1 MTFISNSKKFV
12 FVHLH
17 KCGGTSIERALD
29 QEMQWNDVVLGSTKY
44 GEKLQKVYEKKFG
57 IYKHSSAADI
67 KNLMGEELWDDYFTF
82 SIVRHPIDRMVSFYE
97 YLKTYYLG
105 GYRGTA
111 IKFMYAID
119 QLSSIPP
126 ALTQVP
132 KLYDAFRWP
141 GIVACI
147 NSNTV
152 SDFIH
157 SEECWQSYGTMS
169 QFQQL
174 ADEDGENLIV
184 DYVGRLESIAT
195 DWEHICTKINSSI
208 SLPHANKSKRKY
220 RDWRQYFS
228 LNDIN
233 FLEVKY
239 KKDMERF
246 SYTI

>member
-1 MTFISNSKKFV
+1 MTLISNSKKFV

-29 QEMQWNDVVLGSTKY
+29 QETEWNDVILGSTKY
-44 GEKLQKVYEKKFG
+44 GEKIQNVYEKKFG
-57 IYKHSSAADI
+57 IYKHSSAAEI
-67 KNLMGEELWDDYFTF
+67 KHLVGEMLWDEYFTF
-82 SIVRHPIDRMVSFYE
+82 SVVRHPIDRMVSFYE

-111 IKFMYAID
+111 IKLMYSID
-119 QLSSIPP
+119 QVKTIPP
-126 ALTQVP
+126 ALTQLP

-141 GIVACI
+141 GIVACL
-147 NSNTV
+147 NSRTV
-152 SDFIH
+152 SEFIH
-157 SEECWQSYGTMS
+157 SEECWKSYGTMS

-174 ADEDGENLIV
+174 ADETGENLIV
-184 DYVGRLESIAT
+184 DYVGRLEDINT
-195 DWEHICTKINSSI
+195 DWEFICQKIGSSV

-220 RDWRQYFS
+220 RDWRKYFS

-233 FLEVKY
+233 FLEEKY
-239 KKDMERF
+239 EKDIEAF

>member
-1 MTFISNSKKFV
+1 MAFISNSKKFV

-29 QEMQWNDVVLGSTKY
+29 QDTQWNDVVLGSTKY
-44 GEKLQKVYEKKFG
+44 GEKIQKVYEEKFG
-57 IYKHSSAADI
+57 IYKHSSAAEI
-67 KNLMGEELWDDYFTF
+67 KKVIGDELWNEYFTF

-111 IKFMYAID
+111 IKLMYSLD
-119 QLSSIPP
+119 QVSSIPP
-126 ALTQVP
+126 ALTQLP

-141 GIVACI
+141 GIVACL
-147 NSNTV
+147 NSSSV
-152 SDFIH
+152 SEFIH
-157 SEECWQSYGTMS
+157 SEKCWQSYGTMP
-169 QFQQL
+169 QFNQL
-174 ADEDGENLIV
+174 ADDNGENLIV
-184 DYVGRLESIAT
+184 DYVGRLEDIND
-195 DWEHICTKINSSI
+195 DWDKVCKKVGISV
-208 SLPHANKSKRKY
+208 SLPHSNKSKRKY

-239 KKDMERF
+239 KADMERF